1 MIMTAK
7 MHAVLVRNNGGPEV
21 LEHTEVDA
29 PEPKP
34 GEVLV
39 DVAAAGV
46 NYIDTYQREGRY
58 PVPTPFVLGL
68 EGAGTVRSLGDDV
81 SEVSIGDRVAWVHVL
96 GSYAEQLAVPTAN
109 LVRVPGDVSDESA
122 AALFLQGITAHY
134 LSHSTYPVQPGDWV
148 VVHAAA
154 GGVGLLLTQIV
165 KLLGGHVLATASS
178 PEKAELARSAGA
190 DEVTT
195 YDEFADRA
203 RDLTGS
209 EGVACV
215 YDGVGRT
222 TFDGSLDALRVRGM
236 MALFG
241 AASGPVPP
249 VDPQQTLSGKGSLF
263 LTRPMFADYTRT
275 REELLSRTGDLLRWV
290 AAGELDVHI
299 GGRYPLADARR
310 AHEDLEAR
318 RTTGKVLLLPRS

>member
-1 MIMTAK
+1 MTGK
-7 MHAVLVRNNGGPEV
+7 MRAVLVPTNGGSDV
-21 LEHTEVDA
+21 LEPTEVDA
-29 PEPKP
+29 PEPGP

-68 EGAGTVRSLGDDV
+68 EGAGTVRALGDGV
-81 SEVSIGDRVAWVHVL
+81 SEFKVGDRVAWMQAL
-96 GSYAEQLAVPTAN
+96 GSYAEQLAVPADK
-109 LVRVPGDVSDESA
+109 LVHVPDGVSDESA
-122 AALFLQGITAHY
+122 AALFLQGTTAHY
-134 LSHSTYPVQPGDWV
+134 LTHSTYAVQPGDWV

-154 GGVGLLLTQIV
+154 GGVGLLLTQVV
-165 KLLGGHVLATASS
+165 KLLGGHVLATTST
-178 PEKAELARSAGA
+178 PEKAELAKSAGA

-195 YDEFADRA
+195 YDAFADRA
-203 RDLTGS
+203 HELTGG

-215 YDGVGRT
+215 YDGVGQA
-222 TFDGSLDALRVRGM
+222 TFDSSLDALRARGM

-249 VDPQQTLSGKGSLF
+249 VDPQQSLGGKGSLF

-275 REELLSRTGDLLRWV
+275 REEVLARADDLLRWV
-290 AAGELDVHI
+290 EAGDLAVRI
-299 GGRYPLADARR
+299 GARYPLADARQ
-310 AHEDLEAR
+310 AHDALEGR

>member
-1 MIMTAK
+1 MTEK
-7 MHAVLVRNNGGPEV
+7 MHAVLVRHNGGPEV
-21 LEHTEVDA
+21 LDATEVDA

-58 PVPTPFVLGL
+58 PVPTPFILGL
-68 EGAGTVRSLGDDV
+68 EGAGTVRALGDHVSDV
-81 SEVSIGDRVAWVHVL
+81 GVGDRVAWVHVP

-109 LVRVPGDVSDESA
+109 LVRIPDGVADESA
-122 AALFLQGITAHY
+122 AAVFLQGITAHY
-134 LSHSTYPVQPGDWV
+134 LTHSTYSVQPGDWV

-165 KLLGGHVLATASS
+165 KLRGGKVLATTSTSA
-178 PEKAELARSAGA
+178 KADLARSAGA
-190 DEVTT
+190 DEVSS
-195 YDEFADRA
+195 YDEFTHRA
-203 RDLTGS
+203 RELTDG

-215 YDGVGRT
+215 YDGVGRA
-222 TFDGSLDALRVRGM
+222 TFDSSVDALRARGM

-241 AASGPVPP
+241 ASSGPVPP
-249 VDPQQTLSGKGSLF
+249 VDPLQTLGGKGSLF
-263 LTRPMFADYTRT
+263 LTRPMFADHTRT
-275 REELLSRTGDLLRWV
+275 REELVTRANDLLHWVSAGDLK
-290 AAGELDVHI
+290 VHV
-299 GGRYPLADARR
+299 GARYPLNDARQ
-310 AHEDLEAR
+310 AHEDLEGR